1 MPTARR
7 QTKTTRPA
15 RLLKGLGNAKR
26 NEASPTLSIAST
38 VSNLP
43 RAGGPASPSSRPVA
57 LRLAPRAWPDANLK
71 TPDETARPARRLKGL
86 GNAKRNEASPTLS
99 TSSIGS
105 IESNRPLAGT
115 GFPAPRPVAWRLA
128 PRAWPDAKRKTPDEN
143 AATRAAPQRPRKREA
158 ERGDPDFVDFVD
170 CVDCVEPAARR
181 GLASPHRGRSSCV
194 WRLAPGPPPTAR
206 RQTKTTRPAR
216 RLKGLENAKRNEA
229 SPTLSTSSIA
239 STVSNR
245 PLAGGRLPR
254 TAAGRLASGA
264 SRLARRQS
272 QDARQNGATRARKTA
287 RGPES
292 ESGRRATASGG
303 TSADP
308 DPSCLRQPLC
318 HTDEFH

>member
-1 MPTARR
+1 MSTSSIGSIESHRPLAGGRLPPHRGRSSCVWRLAPGQMPTARR

-181 GLASPHRGRSSCV
+181 GPASPHRGRSSCV
-194 WRLAPGPPPTAR
+194 WRLAPGPTPIAR
-206 RQTKTTRPAR
+206 RQTKR
-216 RLKGLENAKRNEA
+216 RDPRAENR
-229 SPTLSTSSIA
+229 
-239 STVSNR
+239 
-245 PLAGGRLPR
+245 
-254 TAAGRLASGA
+254 
-264 SRLARRQS
+264 
-272 QDARQNGATRARKTA
+272 TRAGIGKWPQGYCIR
-287 RGPES
+287 RNIGGPGS
-292 ESGRRATASGG
+292 FLPAPTTVPYGRISLTHI
-303 TSADP
+303 
-308 DPSCLRQPLC
+308 PLLPQRSPC
-318 HTDEFH
+318 PI